1 MHSRSQAGI
10 RLRKCAPPPPSCS
23 VMAPPPAQARIRV
36 ASASL
41 LLMVCACCIPVDAAP
56 RNTTIYNNRPRY
68 DVHGQFVDA
77 HDGMILAHTFPN
89 GSTVYFLY
97 GEFYNLTSGGAYPSS
112 WGRYPQLSVYTSDD
126 LSSWTYRG
134 QAISDDRLS
143 SSSKWIPNVFYD
155 AQRGRFVLWY
165 VPPTPSLFPQSIF
178 VTSRAGMAAASGAWP
193 HRRTGWSSPIPRCST
208 VVTARRI
215 APTVRAAAS
224 GLSESR

>member
-1 MHSRSQAGI
+1 
-10 RLRKCAPPPPSCS
+10 
-23 VMAPPPAQARIRV
+23 MAPPPAQTRRRI

-41 LLMVCACCIPVDAAP
+41 LLMACACCIPVDAVP

-68 DVHGQFVDA
+68 DMRGQFVDA

-89 GSTVYFLY
+89 GSTFYFLY

-126 LSSWTYRG
+126 MSSWSYRG
-134 QAISDDRLS
+134 QAVSDGRLS

-224 GLSESR
+224 GLSKSR